1 VKNYGSYYAA
11 CCFAAAASYSALF
24 SRELDFVDEFAKS
37 APWGYDES
45 PKTMTGSYNYH
56 LVALSVLIA
65 VCASY
70 AALELA
76 GRTTAAS
83 GRLRLAWLACGA
95 TAMGLGIWSMHYI
108 GMLAFSLPIPVLYH
122 WPTVV
127 LSLLAAVFAS
137 AVALFVVSRKQLG
150 WPRAL
155 VGSAI
160 MGSGI
165 ATMHYTGMAAMRLSA
180 MCSYEPL
187 LLTLSVV
194 FAIVISL
201 AAIWLTF
208 HFREEARASAGWKVG
223 CAIVMGAAIPVMHYT
238 GMAAARFTPSSMVPD
253 TAHAV
258 STSTLGF
265 TGVSSVTLLVLGVA
279 VLTSAVDRRFAA
291 QRLQLD
297 ASEQRYQSLIEG
309 VRDYAIFMLTP
320 DGHVASWNLG
330 AERTKGYRANEIVG
344 RHFSCFYPEEDIRDG
359 KPERQLMTA
368 TAEGRV
374 EDEGWRVR
382 KDGSRFWASV
392 VVTALRD
399 DEGRLQ
405 GFSRVT
411 RNITER
417 KRAEDSVRE
426 LSGRL
431 LQIQDEERR
440 HFARELHDSAGQML
454 AALSMNLAPL
464 ETEASKIGPNAAN
477 LVRESVNLV
486 GELSKQV
493 RTISHLL
500 HPPLLD
506 EVGLSSALRLYVEG
520 FAERSKI
527 AVDLEIP
534 SNFGRL
540 SRDWETTIFR
550 IVQESLT
557 NIHRHSGSQV
567 ARIHVYRSET
577 EVRVEVQDAGT
588 GISPQKRS
596 EMEST
601 GKTGVGIRGMRERL
615 RQLGG
620 TLEIDTV
627 PDGTGAIVIARLPI
641 VKATS
646 MMQTSTDQKR

>member
-1 VKNYGSYYAA
+1 
-11 CCFAAAASYSALF
+11 
-24 SRELDFVDEFAKS
+24 
-37 APWGYDES
+37 
-45 PKTMTGSYNYH
+45 MTGSYNYH

-76 GRTTAAS
+76 GRTAAAS
-83 GRLRLAWLACGA
+83 GRVRLAWLACGA

-155 VGSAI
+155 VGGAI
-160 MGSGI
+160 MGGGI

-359 KPERQLMTA
+359 KPQRQLMTA

-405 GFSRVT
+405 GFSKVS

-486 GELSKQV
+486 GELSNQV

-540 SRDWETTIFR
+540 LRDWETTIFR

-620 TLEIDTV
+620 TLEISTV

-641 VKATS
+641 VKGTS

>member
-1 VKNYGSYYAA
+1 
-11 CCFAAAASYSALF
+11 
-24 SRELDFVDEFAKS
+24 
-37 APWGYDES
+37 
-45 PKTMTGSYNYH
+45 MTGSYNYH

-76 GRTTAAS
+76 GRTAAAS
-83 GRLRLAWLACGA
+83 GRVRLAWLACGA

-155 VGSAI
+155 VGGAI

-359 KPERQLMTA
+359 KPQRLLMTA

-405 GFSRVT
+405 GFSKVS

-464 ETEASKIGPNAAN
+464 ETEASKIA
-477 LVRESVNLV
+477 
-486 GELSKQV
+486 Q
-493 RTISHLL
+493 T
-500 HPPLLD
+500 
-506 EVGLSSALRLYVEG
+506 
-520 FAERSKI
+520 
-527 AVDLEIP
+527 
-534 SNFGRL
+534 
-540 SRDWETTIFR
+540 
-550 IVQESLT
+550 
-557 NIHRHSGSQV
+557 
-567 ARIHVYRSET
+567 
-577 EVRVEVQDAGT
+577 
-588 GISPQKRS
+588 
-596 EMEST
+596 
-601 GKTGVGIRGMRERL
+601 
-615 RQLGG
+615 
-620 TLEIDTV
+620 
-627 PDGTGAIVIARLPI
+627 LPI
-641 VKATS
+641 L
-646 MMQTSTDQKR
+646 